1 LEIKNCNFRK
11 DDKVYMPTDKYKNL
25 FIIDKYHG
33 KIKGIKFKSEF
44 ISWIKQHIKE
54 NRKPQQASLFN

>member
-1 LEIKNCNFRK
+1 
-11 DDKVYMPTDKYKNL
+11 MPTDKYKNL